1 MIAKSSSSRNAAAP
15 PAEIRAAAEAP
26 LAVAAPA
33 VSEAVRFH
41 SAWHA
46 LLASGE
52 VITFE
57 ELQLELVLAAW
68 ESNER
73 NQVRTAK
80 FLNISRNV
88 VRTYLKKAGVL

>member
-1 MIAKSSSSRNAAAP
+1 MRVTMADAP
-15 PAEIRAAAEAP
+15 AAEAP
-26 LAVAAPA
+26 SVRE
-33 VSEAVRFH
+33 SERFH
-41 SAWHA
+41 AAWQA

-52 VITFE
+52 AITFE
-57 ELQLELVLAAW
+57 ALKLELVLAAS

-80 FLNISRNV
+80 LLTLSRNV